1 MDDLDR
7 FILEAELKDGWR
19 AVSIHE
25 IQRDQPNRCRTYVA
39 RNPSGDMGFVKVLP
53 PRVAKILNFFKEL
66 EREFESRFPLHV

>member
-19 AVSIHE
+19 ATAIHE

-39 RNPSGDMGFVKVLP
+39 RNLSSDMGFVKVLP
-53 PRVAKILNFFKEL
+53 PKHGQPRTNATSFGGILFRKGN
-66 EREFESRFPLHV
+66 R